1 MNPEAPPSKMTE
13 KQLYEMVSESLRQ
26 RFVAKNYRCHL
37 EVTAYGRFTELLKQA
52 VKHDI
57 IFSFLKSKRDCPD
70 ITGYVERNLRED
82 DITRFMEKN
91 VVSPEVYDFV
101 TIEIKKEKITLEHI
115 YQAKRYADLFKA
127 KYGFLLTTELI
138 PEEIKRLSYVS
149 AILSI
154 SQGTLK
160 IAQFSEVDGEVFD
173 HTWFP
178 DNPFVNRYAE
188 V

>member
-1 MNPEAPPSKMTE
+1 MTE

-37 EVTAYGRFTELLKQA
+37 EVTAYGKFSELLKQA
-52 VKHDI
+52 VEHDI

-70 ITGYVERNLRED
+70 VTGYVERHLRKD
-82 DITRFMEKN
+82 DVPPVRRN
-91 VVSPEVYDFV
+91 VLPLVGYDFV
-101 TIEIKKEKITLEHI
+101 TIEIKKEKIKLEHI

-160 IAQFSEVDGEVFD
+160 IAQVDVVDGGIFD
-173 HTWFP
+173 NTWFP
-178 DNPFVNRYAE
+178 DNPFVNRYFE
-188 V
+188 L